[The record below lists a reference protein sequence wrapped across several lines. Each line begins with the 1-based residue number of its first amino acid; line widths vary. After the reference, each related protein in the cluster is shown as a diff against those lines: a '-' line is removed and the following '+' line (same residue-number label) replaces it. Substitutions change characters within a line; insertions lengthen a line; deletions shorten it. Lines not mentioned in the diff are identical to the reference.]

1 LEAVNRGFEH
11 MEPFF
16 MLSGSS
22 FIMMAEASRRV
33 QRDPYLRKWFNL
45 LTGTGTVLMLVGIFA

>member
-1 LEAVNRGFEH
+1 